1 MSLHIR
7 NKLYNLNVSDTQA
20 SNRGQA
26 TSAHAAYIWILSQL
40 KFYPLPDFPYID
52 LFTEF
57 GRKVPGFITYYKL
70 GQCTEFCPLL
80 RFSSELFTQKDVWEE
95 ASCDRRS
102 QWYCLTMVLDRQT

>member
-1 MSLHIR
+1 MSDTF
-7 NKLYNLNVSDTQA
+7 KLYSLYADVQA
-20 SNRGQA
+20 HMALCWNK
-26 TSAHAAYIWILSQL
+26 QL
-40 KFYPLPDFPYID
+40 VHTLLIFEFSIYLFSLAWLPYID

-95 ASCDRRS
+95 SSCDWRG
-102 QWYCLTMVLDRQT
+102 